1 MSAIQIIYKDQDLLS
16 VRGNINIHN
25 IVPLR
30 MRGEKMIVEMQR
42 PCSISFADVYAVQ
55 TAALSVILCWIR
67 YAKKHN
73 KQIKFVDLPQQLNN
87 WLDIIKLPQ
96 IDTYTQ

>member
-1 MSAIQIIYKDQDLLS
+1 MSEIQIIYKDQDLLAIQ
-16 VRGNINIHN
+16 GNINMHN

-30 MRGEKMIVEMQR
+30 TRGEKLIIEMQR

-55 TAALSVILCWIR
+55 TAALSLILCWIR

-73 KQIKFVDLPQQLNN
+73 KQIQFIDLPKQLAN
-87 WLDIIKLPQ
+87 WLDIIHLSHLANH
-96 IDTYTQ
+96 